1 MPYVFGPVPSRRLGL
16 SLGIDLIPPKTCTFD
31 CIYCQVG
38 RTTSKTLKT
47 APFVP
52 ISEVIEEIR
61 KKLVKSDPDVITLA
75 GSGEPTLNSE
85 IDQVIAAI
93 KKMTEKRVVLLTNG
107 SLFWRK
113 EIRKRALN
121 ADVIMPTL
129 TSAFENTF
137 RKIHRPH
144 SGLELGMVVD
154 GLKTLRQEYK
164 GQLLLEVVL
173 LAGINDTGKE
183 VEGLKTLIGQISPD
197 KIQLNTVVRPP
208 ADSKAMP
215 LDRRRLE
222 DIRIFFGDKAE
233 IVVGDPVTGKGKN
246 KDSLAGSLL
255 DMIRRRPLK
264 PVDISNTLALSMEE
278 VEDLV
283 KGLLIKGYIRKQE
296 HSGEIYYVSNQQ
308 SEVSGKP

>member
-1 MPYVFGPVPSRRLGL
+1 MSYVFGPVPSRRLGL
-16 SLGIDLIPPKTCTFD
+16 SLGVDLIPPKTCTYD
-31 CIYCQVG
+31 CLYCQVG
-38 RTTSKTLKT
+38 RTTSRTIKA

-52 ISEVIEEIR
+52 AREVIAEIE
-61 KKLVKSDPDVITLA
+61 KKIAKSKPDAVTLA
-75 GSGEPTLNSE
+75 GSGEPTLYSE
-85 IDQVIAAI
+85 FDQIINGVKEI
-93 KKMTEKRVVLLTNG
+93 TETRVVLLTNG
-107 SLFWRK
+107 SLFWRE
-113 EIRKRALN
+113 EIRRRALN

-144 SGLELGMVVD
+144 PKLDLGMIVN

-164 GQLLLEVVL
+164 GQLFLEVVL
-173 LAGINDTGKE
+173 VAGINDSEEE
-183 VEGLKTLIGQISPD
+183 VEGLKVLAGRISPD

-208 ADSKAMP
+208 ADSTAIP

-233 IVVGDPVTGKGKN
+233 IVAGDPVTGKGKN
-246 KDSLAGSLL
+246 KDSLAGGLL

-283 KGLLIKGYIRKQE
+283 RGLLIKGYIRKQE
-296 HSGEIYYVSNQQ
+296 YSGEIYYISNQR
-308 SEVSGKP
+308 SAVS